1 MKLELRDDEK
11 PLDTRK
17 AGDDVLDDTV
27 GKILLLRVPTHICER
42 HHRQRWLVGRGKGG
56 LLIARSTLVP
66 LLLDGDRPDIAVA
79 AARQSLNSAVAAGL
93 LRKDP
98 PQRRNLDS

>member
-1 MKLELRDDEK
+1 MRSIFVRDHHSLGVDGCCSHSAS
-11 PLDTRK
+11 
-17 AGDDVLDDTV
+17 AGA
-27 GKILLLRVPTHICER
+27 
-42 HHRQRWLVGRGKGG
+42 

-98 PQRRNLDS
+98 PQCRNLNS

>member
-1 MKLELRDDEK
+1 
-11 PLDTRK
+11 
-17 AGDDVLDDTV
+17 
-27 GKILLLRVPTHICER
+27 
-42 HHRQRWLVGRGKGG
+42 

-98 PQRRNLDS
+98 PQCRNLDS